1 MLQQARVRCEIR
13 STLVVSGRMASP
25 LIGLLQAPD
34 REALEALL
42 HESVRFH
49 SPVAD
54 YDGRQDV
61 AHLFCLIATVVQDI
75 QPTRELE
82 DETATTTFMSG
93 VVEGNPV
100 QGVLDERYDQHARLV
115 DATLML
121 RPFATLRIAAAR
133 MAAALDAEPLPSTR

>member
-1 MLQQARVRCEIR
+1 
-13 STLVVSGRMASP
+13 MASP

-34 REALEALL
+34 RDALEALL

-61 AHLFCLIATVVQDI
+61 AHLFCLIGTVVHDI

-82 DETATTTFMSG
+82 DETARTTFMSG
-93 VVEGNPV
+93 VVQGNPV
-100 QGVLDERYDQHARLV
+100 QGFLDEHYDEHARLV
-115 DATLML
+115 EATLML
-121 RPFATLRIAAAR
+121 RPLATLQIAVVA
-133 MAAALDAEPLPSTR
+133 MGAALDADPLPSTR